1 VVEMNPRKK
10 PEFKR
15 HAAYTKRVS
24 KSWRRPRGRDNKMRI
39 KEKAKGKRPSIGFG
53 APKSLR
59 GLHPSGFKEVLVA
72 NVNDLMKLNKNEAA
86 RISSK
91 VGKKKK
97 VEIVNK
103 AKELG
108 IKVLNP

>member
-1 VVEMNPRKK
+1 MNPRKK

-15 HAAYTKRVS
+15 HGAYAKRVS
-24 KSWRRPRGRDNKMRI
+24 KNWRRPRGRDNKMR
-39 KEKAKGKRPSIGFG
+39 KNEKAKGRRPSVGFG
-53 APKSLR
+53 TPKELK
-59 GLHPSGFKEVLVA
+59 GLHPSGFKEVMIA
-72 NVNDLMKLNKNEAA
+72 NINDLMKIDKKKEAA
-86 RISSK
+86 RIISK

-97 VEIVNK
+97 AEIVNK

>member
-1 VVEMNPRKK
+1 MNPRKK
-10 PEFKR
+10 PKFNR
-15 HAAYTKRVS
+15 HGAYVKRVS
-24 KSWRRPRGRDNKMRI
+24 KNWRRPRGRDNKMRI
-39 KEKAKGKRPSIGFG
+39 NEKAKGKRPSVGFG
-53 APKSLR
+53 APKELR

-72 NVNDLMKLNKNEAA
+72 NIKQLEKIDKSKEAI
-86 RISSK
+86 RIEAK

-97 VEIVNK
+97 MEIVNK

>member
-1 VVEMNPRKK
+1 MNPRKK
-10 PEFKR
+10 TKFNR
-15 HAAYTKRVS
+15 HGAYVKRVS

-59 GLHPSGFKEVLVA
+59 GLHPSGFKEILISNIKELERVDKA
-72 NVNDLMKLNKNEAA
+72 KEAV
-86 RISSK
+86 RIAAK

-97 VEIVNK
+97 AEIVTK
-103 AKELG
+103 AKEFG

>member
-1 VVEMNPRKK
+1 MNPRKK
-10 PEFKR
+10 PEFNR
-15 HAAYTKRVS
+15 HGAYAKRVS

-39 KEKAKGKRPSIGFG
+39 KEKAKGKRPSVGFG
-53 APKSLR
+53 APKDLK
-59 GLHPSGFKEVLVA
+59 GLHPSGFKEVMVA
-72 NVNDLMKLNKNEAA
+72 NVNDLMKINKDKEAA
-86 RISSK
+86 RIISK

>member
-1 VVEMNPRKK
+1 MNPRKK
-10 PEFKR
+10 PKFNR
-15 HAAYTKRVS
+15 HGAYVKRVS

-39 KEKAKGKRPSIGFG
+39 KEKAKGKRPSVGFG
-53 APKSLR
+53 APKALR
-59 GLHPSGFKEVLVA
+59 GLHPSGFKEILISNIKELERVDKV
-72 NVNDLMKLNKNEAA
+72 KEAI
-86 RISSK
+86 RIAAK

-97 VEIVNK
+97 TEIVAK

>member
-1 VVEMNPRKK
+1 MNPRKK

-15 HAAYTKRVS
+15 HGTYVRRAIKR
-24 KSWRRPRGRDNKMRI
+24 WRRPRGRDNKMRR
-39 KEKAKGKRPSIGFG
+39 KEKSKGKRPSVGFG

-59 GLHPSGFKEVLVA
+59 GLHPSGFKEVLIS
-72 NVNDLMKLNKNEAA
+72 NVEELKKVNKETEAV
-86 RISSK
+86 RICSK

-97 VEIVNK
+97 LEIVNK
-103 AKELG
+103 AKEIG